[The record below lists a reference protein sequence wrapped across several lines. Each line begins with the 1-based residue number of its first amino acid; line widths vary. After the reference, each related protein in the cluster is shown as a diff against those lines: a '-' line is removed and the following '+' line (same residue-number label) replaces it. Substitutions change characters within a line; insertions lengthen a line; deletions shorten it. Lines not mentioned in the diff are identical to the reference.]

1 MKCGFVHINLKLFSS
16 KIKIF
21 HYDTSQHMKDGL
33 ETVVNQVLKVGSG
46 ILLEL
51 GAAGGAPEEG
61 CELQISEN
69 HVLYVGSI
77 LQRKSRH

>member
-1 MKCGFVHINLKLFSS
+1 
-16 KIKIF
+16 
-21 HYDTSQHMKDGL
+21 MKDGL

-61 CELQISEN
+61 CQGQISED
-69 HVLYVGSI
+69 HVLEVGSL
-77 LQRKSRH
+77 LQRKSKI